1 MKVKNIEI
9 GGGPPKVVVS
19 TSRKFH
25 ESIEAS
31 SAYFNSYEE
40 DFDILEV
47 RSDYFD
53 GVEDEEHISIVQ
65 EIAGNFLDSPVI
77 YTYRSSR
84 EGGEGKRSV
93 EAYHHLL
100 KKVIENCQI
109 DLIDIEY
116 LTDESVVKDLIACA
130 KKNNIKVLLSN
141 HNFEE
146 TPSLEEMQKLI
157 YRMETEGGDILK
169 VAYAPK
175 TVNDTLDVMHAVH
188 KGKSA
193 LGDKV
198 IGISMGEMGVITRVS
213 GGTFGSCM
221 TYGYIADTAAP
232 GQVHASKIKEALK
245 AYEQ

>member
-9 GGGPPKVVVS
+9 GNSLPKIVVS
-19 TSRKFH
+19 TSRTFH
-25 ESIEAS
+25 ESIDDS
-31 SAYFNSYEE
+31 SAYFNSYKA

-53 GVEDEEHISIVQ
+53 EAEDEAHIAIV
-65 EIAGNFLDSPVI
+65 EKIAGSFPGCPVI

-84 EGGEGKRSV
+84 EGGEGTRSV
-93 EAYHHLL
+93 EAYHRLL
-100 KKVIENCQI
+100 KKVIENCRI

-116 LTDESVVKDLIACA
+116 LTDENVVKDLIASA

-141 HNFEE
+141 HDFEE

-157 YRMETEGGDILK
+157 YRMDTEGGDILK

-175 TVNDTLDVMHAVH
+175 TVSDTLDVMHAVH

-198 IGISMGEMGVITRVS
+198 IGISMGEMGAITRVS

-245 AYEQ
+245 VYEQ